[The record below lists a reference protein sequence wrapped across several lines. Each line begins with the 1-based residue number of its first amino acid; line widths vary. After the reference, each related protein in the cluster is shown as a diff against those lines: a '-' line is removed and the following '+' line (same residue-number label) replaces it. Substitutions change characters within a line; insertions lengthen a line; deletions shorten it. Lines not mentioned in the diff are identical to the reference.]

1 MTQPVSEPA
10 ATEAVPQ
17 KDTAPSHIA
26 LNLVR
31 GALIGTVET
40 VPGVSGGTVALVV
53 GVYERLISA
62 ASSLMSGVKEVAV
75 GTARKDAALRSAG
88 FQRIKGLP
96 WALLIAIFLGM
107 GMAVISMA
115 HMMSYLVEAQPV
127 LTSAAFFGMVLAS
140 LYVPFSFAGKWQGR
154 DWIYALLAALVMY
167 FVVSMP
173 PAGDM
178 SNPPWYI
185 IMGAAAIAIAALVLP
200 GLSGSFLLLSF
211 GLYQTTM
218 NAVSNFDLI
227 YIALFGM
234 GAVLGLA
241 TVVKGLEWVLQH
253 HHHVTLVVLTG
264 VMLGALRALWPW
276 KTDSNDLL
284 AVGDQAGAALI
295 WCLVGFT
302 LVALVIIA
310 DKIFNKPKVVH
321 QEAI

>member
-1 MTQPVSEPA
+1 MSQPA
-10 ATEAVPQ
+10 AKPAAQ
-17 KDTAPSHIA
+17 KDTAPSQIA

-62 ASSLMSGVKEVAV
+62 ASSLMSGVKEIAV
-75 GTARKDAALRSAG
+75 GTVRKDATLLGAG
-88 FQRIKGLP
+88 IQRVKGLP
-96 WALLIAIFLGM
+96 WALLLAIFLGM
-107 GMAVISMA
+107 GIAVISMA

-140 LYVPFSFAGKWQGR
+140 LYVPFSFAGKWR
-154 DWIYALLAALVMY
+154 NKDWLYALIAAGIMY
-167 FVVSMP
+167 FIVSMP

-218 NAVSNFDLI
+218 SAVSNFDLT
-227 YIALFGM
+227 YITLFGL

-253 HHHVTLVVLTG
+253 HHHLTLVVLTG

-295 WCLVGFT
+295 WCLVGFV
-302 LVALVIIA
+302 LVALVILA

-321 QEAI
+321 QETI

>member
-1 MTQPVSEPA
+1 MSQPA
-10 ATEAVPQ
+10 AKPAAQ
-17 KDTAPSHIA
+17 KDTAPSQIA

-62 ASSLMSGVKEVAV
+62 ASSLMSGVKEIAV
-75 GTARKDAALRSAG
+75 GTVRKDATLRGAG
-88 FQRIKGLP
+88 IQRVKGLP
-96 WALLIAIFLGM
+96 WALLLAIFLGM
-107 GMAVISMA
+107 GIAVISMA

-140 LYVPFSFAGKWQGR
+140 LYVPFSFAGKWR
-154 DWIYALLAALVMY
+154 NKDWLYALIAAGIMY
-167 FVVSMP
+167 FIVSMP

-178 SNPPWYI
+178 TNPPWYI

-218 NAVSNFDLI
+218 SAVSNFDLT
-227 YIALFGM
+227 YITLFGL

-253 HHHVTLVVLTG
+253 HHHLTLVVLTG

-295 WCLVGFT
+295 WCLVGFV
-302 LVALVIIA
+302 LVALVILA

-321 QEAI
+321 QETI

>member
-1 MTQPVSEPA
+1 MSQPA
-10 ATEAVPQ
+10 AKPAAQ
-17 KDTAPSHIA
+17 KDTAPSQIA

-62 ASSLMSGVKEVAV
+62 ASSLMSGVKEIAV
-75 GTARKDAALRSAG
+75 GTVRKDATLRGAG
-88 FQRIKGLP
+88 IQRVKGLP
-96 WALLIAIFLGM
+96 WVLLLAIFLGM
-107 GMAVISMA
+107 GIAVISMA

-140 LYVPFSFAGKWQGR
+140 LYVPFSFAGKWR
-154 DWIYALLAALVMY
+154 NKDWLYALIAAGIMY
-167 FVVSMP
+167 FIVSMP

-218 NAVSNFDLI
+218 SAVSNFDLT
-227 YIALFGM
+227 YITLFGL

-253 HHHVTLVVLTG
+253 HHHLTLVVLTG

-295 WCLVGFT
+295 WCLVGFV
-302 LVALVIIA
+302 LVALVILA

-321 QEAI
+321 QETI

>member
-1 MTQPVSEPA
+1 MSQPA
-10 ATEAVPQ
+10 AKPAAQ
-17 KDTAPSHIA
+17 KDTAPSQIA

-62 ASSLMSGVKEVAV
+62 ASSLMSGVKEIAV
-75 GTARKDAALRSAG
+75 GTVRKDATLRGAG
-88 FQRIKGLP
+88 IQRVKGLP
-96 WALLIAIFLGM
+96 WALLLAIFLGM
-107 GMAVISMA
+107 GIAVISMA

-140 LYVPFSFAGKWQGR
+140 LYVPFSFAGKWR
-154 DWIYALLAALVMY
+154 NKDWLYALIAAGIMY
-167 FVVSMP
+167 FIVSMP

-218 NAVSNFDLI
+218 SAVSNSDLT
-227 YIALFGM
+227 YITLFGL

-253 HHHVTLVVLTG
+253 HHHLTLVVLTG

-295 WCLVGFT
+295 WCLVGFV
-302 LVALVIIA
+302 LVALVILA

-321 QEAI
+321 QETI

>member
-1 MTQPVSEPA
+1 MSQPA
-10 ATEAVPQ
+10 AKPAAQ
-17 KDTAPSHIA
+17 KDTAPSQIA

-62 ASSLMSGVKEVAV
+62 ASSLMSGVKEIAV
-75 GTARKDAALRSAG
+75 GTVRKDATLRGAG
-88 FQRIKGLP
+88 IQRVKGLP
-96 WALLIAIFLGM
+96 WALLLAIFLGM
-107 GMAVISMA
+107 GIAVISMA

-140 LYVPFSFAGKWQGR
+140 LYVPFSFAGKWR
-154 DWIYALLAALVMY
+154 NKDWLYALIAAGIMY
-167 FVVSMP
+167 FIVSMP

-218 NAVSNFDLI
+218 SAVSNFDLT
-227 YIALFGM
+227 YITLFGL

-253 HHHVTLVVLTG
+253 HHHLTLVVLTG

-295 WCLVGFT
+295 WCLVGFV
-302 LVALVIIA
+302 LVALVILA

-321 QEAI
+321 QETI

>member
-1 MTQPVSEPA
+1 MSQPTAKPA
-10 ATEAVPQ
+10 AQ
-17 KDTAPSHIA
+17 KDTAPSQIA

-62 ASSLMSGVKEVAV
+62 ASSLMSGVKEIAV
-75 GTARKDAALRSAG
+75 GTVRKDATLRGAG
-88 FQRIKGLP
+88 IQRVKGLP
-96 WALLIAIFLGM
+96 WALLLAIFLGM
-107 GMAVISMA
+107 GIAVISMA

-140 LYVPFSFAGKWQGR
+140 LYVPFSFAGKWR
-154 DWIYALLAALVMY
+154 NKDWLYALIAAGIMY
-167 FVVSMP
+167 FVVSVP

-218 NAVSNFDLI
+218 SAVSNFDLT
-227 YIALFGM
+227 YITLFGL

-253 HHHVTLVVLTG
+253 HHHLTLVVLTG

-295 WCLVGFT
+295 WCLVGFV
-302 LVALVIIA
+302 LVVLVILA

-321 QEAI
+321 QETI

>member
-1 MTQPVSEPA
+1 MSQPA
-10 ATEAVPQ
+10 AKPAAQ
-17 KDTAPSHIA
+17 KDTAPSQIA

-75 GTARKDAALRSAG
+75 STVRKDPAQRSAG
-88 FQRIKGLP
+88 YQRIKNLP
-96 WALLIAIFLGM
+96 WALLLAIFLGM
-107 GMAVISMA
+107 GVAVVSMA
-115 HMMSYLVEAQPV
+115 HVMSYLVEEQPV

-140 LYVPFSFAGKWQGR
+140 LYVPFSFAGKWRGR
-154 DWIYALLAALVMY
+154 DWCYALIAAGIMY
-167 FVVSMP
+167 FVVSVP

-218 NAVSNFDLI
+218 NAVSNFDLT
-227 YIALFGM
+227 YITLFGL
-234 GAVLGLA
+234 GAILGLA

-253 HHHVTLVVLTG
+253 HHHLTLVVLAG

-284 AVGDQAGAALI
+284 AVGDQASAALI
-295 WCLVGFT
+295 WCLVGFV
-302 LVALVIIA
+302 LVVLVILA

-321 QEAI
+321 QETI

>member
-1 MTQPVSEPA
+1 MSQPA
-10 ATEAVPQ
+10 AKPAAQ
-17 KDTAPSHIA
+17 KDTAPSQIA

-62 ASSLMSGVKEVAV
+62 ASSLMSGVKEIAV
-75 GTARKDAALRSAG
+75 GTVRKDATLRGAG
-88 FQRIKGLP
+88 IQRVKGLP
-96 WALLIAIFLGM
+96 WALLLAIFLGM
-107 GMAVISMA
+107 GIAVISMA

-140 LYVPFSFAGKWQGR
+140 LYVPFSFAGKWR
-154 DWIYALLAALVMY
+154 NKDWLYALIAAGIMY
-167 FVVSMP
+167 FIVSMP

-178 SNPPWYI
+178 TNPPWYI

-218 NAVSNFDLI
+218 SAVSNSDLT
-227 YIALFGM
+227 YITLFGL

-253 HHHVTLVVLTG
+253 HHHLTLVVLTG

-295 WCLVGFT
+295 WCLVGFV
-302 LVALVIIA
+302 LVALVILA

-321 QEAI
+321 QETI

>member
-1 MTQPVSEPA
+1 MSQPA
-10 ATEAVPQ
+10 AKPAAQ
-17 KDTAPSHIA
+17 KDTAPSQIA

-62 ASSLMSGVKEVAV
+62 ASSLMSGVKEIAV
-75 GTARKDAALRSAG
+75 GTVRKDATLRGAG
-88 FQRIKGLP
+88 IQRVKGLP
-96 WALLIAIFLGM
+96 WVLLLAIFLGM
-107 GMAVISMA
+107 GIAVISMA

-140 LYVPFSFAGKWQGR
+140 LYVPFSFAGKWR
-154 DWIYALLAALVMY
+154 NKDWLYALIAAGIMY
-167 FVVSMP
+167 FIVSMP

-218 NAVSNFDLI
+218 SAVSNFDLT
-227 YIALFGM
+227 YITLFGL
-234 GAVLGLA
+234 GAVLGLT

-253 HHHVTLVVLTG
+253 HHHLTLVVLTG

-276 KTDSNDLL
+276 KNDSNDLL

-295 WCLVGFT
+295 WCLVGFV
-302 LVALVIIA
+302 LVALVILA

-321 QEAI
+321 QETI

>member
-1 MTQPVSEPA
+1 MSQPI
-10 ATEAVPQ
+10 TEATATKPTAT
-17 KDTAPSHIA
+17 KDTAPSQIA

-53 GVYERLISA
+53 GVYERLIGA

-75 GTARKDAALRSAG
+75 GTVRKDSAQRSAG
-88 FQRIKGLP
+88 FQRIKNLP
-96 WALLIAIFLGM
+96 WALLLAIFLGM
-107 GMAVISMA
+107 GVAVVSMA
-115 HMMSYLVEAQPV
+115 HMMSYLVEDQPV

-140 LYVPFSFAGKWQGR
+140 LYVPYNLAGKWRGK
-154 DWIYALLAALVMY
+154 DWLYALVAAVIMY
-167 FVVSMP
+167 FIVSMP

-178 SNPPWYI
+178 SNPPWFL
-185 IMGAAAIAIAALVLP
+185 IMGAAAVAIAALVLP

-211 GLYQTTM
+211 GLYHSTM
-218 NAVSNFDLI
+218 SAISTFDLT
-227 YIALFGM
+227 YITLFGL

-241 TVVKGLEWVLQH
+241 TVVKGLEWVLEH
-253 HHHVTLVVLTG
+253 HHHITLVVLTG

-276 KTDSNDLL
+276 KTDTNDLL

-295 WCLVGFT
+295 WCLVGFA
-302 LVALVIIA
+302 LVALVILA

-321 QEAI
+321 QETI